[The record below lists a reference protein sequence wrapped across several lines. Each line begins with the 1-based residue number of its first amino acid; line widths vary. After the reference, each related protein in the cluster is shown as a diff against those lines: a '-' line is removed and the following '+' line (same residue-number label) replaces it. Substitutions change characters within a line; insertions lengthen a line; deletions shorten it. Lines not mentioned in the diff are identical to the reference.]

1 MLAALLA
8 SRAPVTFQ
16 QLQAA
21 LGDASRTT
29 TFHYLKQVRH
39 LRSYNHNGR
48 YYTHRDPL
56 RFDCHGLVSLG
67 DIHFSRDGTLGATVL
82 RLVRESATACTHK
95 ELQALLH
102 VPVHAFLL
110 AAVRRQALRRER
122 MAGVWVYRSSD
133 PARGAAQRRARQAR
147 FDPPPAAAWEPTVI
161 REVLLALIRHPGAS
175 PAQLARRLQGH
186 APPIALSQVAAV
198 FARFDLAQ
206 VESNGR
212 YGLLQLLWEQAR
224 DRRSARRRCR
234 PGPPARRGVADG
246 GFPDRAAAL
255 PALRQPLA
263 DPEEQDAAG
272 SHAGHGRDPGPRDS
286 QALRAMPPPAGRS
299 VRAAGR
305 AGASAAAVRL

>member
-21 LGDASRTT
+21 LGDASRST

-224 DRRSARRRCR
+224 RC
-234 PGPPARRGVADG
+234 
-246 GFPDRAAAL
+246 
-255 PALRQPLA
+255 
-263 DPEEQDAAG
+263 
-272 SHAGHGRDPGPRDS
+272 
-286 QALRAMPPPAGRS
+286 
-299 VRAAGR
+299 
-305 AGASAAAVRL
+305 

>member
-48 YYTHRDPL
+48 YYTHRDP
-56 RFDCHGLVSLG
+56 
-67 DIHFSRDGTLGATVL
+67 AAL
-82 RLVRESATACTHK
+82 RLPRARVPGRHPLLPRRHLGCHRAAPGARVRH
-95 ELQALLH
+95 
-102 VPVHAFLL
+102 
-110 AAVRRQALRRER
+110 R

-224 DRRSARRRCR
+224 DAGRPGDGVARARPRGAALLTVDFPTEQRRCPR
-234 PGPPARRGVADG
+234 CDSPLQTQKSKTRRVVTLVTGEIQAREIRKHCAQCPHPPVAVS
-246 GFPDRAAAL
+246 AQL
-255 PALRQPLA
+255 
-263 DPEEQDAAG
+263 
-272 SHAGHGRDPGPRDS
+272 
-286 QALRAMPPPAGRS
+286 
-299 VRAAGR
+299 GR

>member
-39 LRSYNHNGR
+39 LRSCNHNGR

-122 MAGVWVYRSSD
+122 
-133 PARGAAQRRARQAR
+133 QAR

-186 APPIALSQVAAV
+186 APPVGPATVSPGP
-198 FARFDLAQ
+198 ARA
-206 VESNGR
+206 
-212 YGLLQLLWEQAR
+212 
-224 DRRSARRRCR
+224 ARRC
-234 PGPPARRGVADG
+234 
-246 GFPDRAAAL
+246 
-255 PALRQPLA
+255 
-263 DPEEQDAAG
+263 
-272 SHAGHGRDPGPRDS
+272 
-286 QALRAMPPPAGRS
+286 
-299 VRAAGR
+299 
-305 AGASAAAVRL
+305 